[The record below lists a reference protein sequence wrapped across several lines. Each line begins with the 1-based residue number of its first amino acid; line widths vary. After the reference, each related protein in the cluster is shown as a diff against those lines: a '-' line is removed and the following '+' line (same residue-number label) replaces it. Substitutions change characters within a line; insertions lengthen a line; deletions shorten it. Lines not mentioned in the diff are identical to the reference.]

1 VTTVLKLGGSVLT
14 EKNGHKTVDDDAL
27 AAAADA
33 IEAAR
38 PDRLVVVHGG
48 GSFGHPVAVEHAV
61 SASEGSRDAAALTEI
76 HGAMGELNAAV
87 CGALQERDV
96 PALPVRPLSVAH
108 RSADG
113 ALSFAA
119 DGVAAM
125 LDEGFVPVAHGDVV
139 AHAGRG
145 ATVAS
150 GDDIVVTLA
159 ERLVAGRVG
168 VCTGVP
174 GVLNSDDEI
183 VGRIKS
189 YDEVATSVS
198 GSDATDVTGGMAAKV
213 RALLELSMPAAI
225 FGADDLEGFL
235 RGELP
240 GTTVG

>member
-1 VTTVLKLGGSVLT
+1 
-14 EKNGHKTVDDDAL
+14 
-27 AAAADA
+27 
-33 IEAAR
+33 
-38 PDRLVVVHGG
+38 
-48 GSFGHPVAVEHAV
+48 
-61 SASEGSRDAAALTEI
+61 
-76 HGAMGELNAAV
+76 MGELNAAV
-87 CGALQERDV
+87 CTALQERDV

-150 GDDIVVTLA
+150 GDDIVVALA

-168 VCTGVP
+168 VCAGVP
-174 GVLNSDDEI
+174 GVLEDGEVI
-183 VGRIKS
+183 GRIKS
-189 YDEVATSVS
+189 YEDVATSV
-198 GSDATDVTGGMAAKV
+198 GPSDATDVTGGMANKV

-225 FGADDLEGFL
+225 FGADDLAAFL
-235 RGELP
+235 MGELP